1 MVLMRIAKSSTA
13 SPSAIILLVDD
24 NKMGLAA
31 RRVVLEELGHTV
43 LTAANGLDALT
54 AIEGQTFDLLIT
66 DWKMPKLDG
75 IELIRRVRESQNAV
89 PIILLSGFADN
100 TGMREDKTG
109 ADAVVQKSANEIQVL
124 LSTVK
129 RLLTRKPARKP
140 AASQPAIKAVK
151 PKTKLG

>member
-1 MVLMRIAKSSTA
+1 MRIAKSSTA

-43 LTAANGLDALT
+43 VTAVNGLDALA
-54 AIEGQTFDLLIT
+54 AIEGQVFDLLIT

-75 IELIRRVRESQNAV
+75 IELIRRVRESQNEV

-140 AASQPAIKAVK
+140 AGSQAATKAVK
-151 PKTKLG
+151 PKIKLG

>member
-1 MVLMRIAKSSTA
+1 MRIAKSSTA

-43 LTAANGLDALT
+43 VTAANGQDALV
-54 AIEGQTFDLLIT
+54 AIDAQSFDLVIT
-66 DWKMPKLDG
+66 DWKMPKVDG
-75 IELIRRVRESQNAV
+75 IELIRRLRESEFPS

-100 TGMREDKTG
+100 AGIREDKTG
-109 ADAVVQKSANEIQVL
+109 ADAVVQKSANEVQVL

-140 AASQPAIKAVK
+140 AASQPAAKAVK
-151 PKTKLG
+151 PKTKLN